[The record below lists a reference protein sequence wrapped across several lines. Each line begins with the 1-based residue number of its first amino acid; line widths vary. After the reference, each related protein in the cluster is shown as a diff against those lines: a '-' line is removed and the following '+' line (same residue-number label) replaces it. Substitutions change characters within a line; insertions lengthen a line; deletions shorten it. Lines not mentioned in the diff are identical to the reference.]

1 MVPTTYMAAFI
12 FERVH
17 SDHLNGPWQGLSVR
31 SNIVGISASQI
42 RNLGERLPAL
52 PHYYQS
58 HSSQLLSEP
67 SFTAFGQLPAGYP
80 QFSSLLGLLRVGD
93 FIVCSCVLNCL

>member
-1 MVPTTYMAAFI
+1 MGIYMAAFI
-12 FERVH
+12 FEIVH

-52 PHYYQS
+52 PIIIRAILHNYYQS
-58 HSSQLLSEP
+58 HPSQLLDNFLLVIH
-67 SFTAFGQLPAGYP
+67 SFHPYSGFFELVI
-80 QFSSLLGLLRVGD
+80 S
-93 FIVCSCVLNCL
+93 